1 MAQPN
6 LKDIFPFTDT
16 SEEEFLLT
24 NDEVSNENWN
34 VSDNYRFFRLD
45 FIFTAWAGTGP
56 QPTIHNIKHKI

>member
-45 FIFTAWAGTGP
+45 FIFTACAGTGP
-56 QPTIHNIKHKI
+56 LPTIHNIKHKI

>member
-16 SEEEFLLT
+16 SEEEFLLI

-34 VSDNYRFFRLD
+34 VSDNYM
-45 FIFTAWAGTGP
+45 
-56 QPTIHNIKHKI
+56 K